1 MTHDP
6 VQEDIAALP
15 TDDPADG
22 SILSE
27 RGFLMAAEGTVHRA
41 RPTPARRRHQW
52 PYLARRKHPCFS
64 GALGGLLQALRYR
77 AFKGLLG

>member
-41 RPTPARRRHQW
+41 RPTPARRRHQ
-52 PYLARRKHPCFS
+52 
-64 GALGGLLQALRYR
+64 
-77 AFKGLLG
+77 

>member
-1 MTHDP
+1 MTYDL

-27 RGFLMAAEGTVHRA
+27 RGFLMVAEGTRHVWDTPEEDKAWAHLAAGA
-41 RPTPARRRHQW
+41 RFIAPAQ
-52 PYLARRKHPCFS
+52 PPPDAGTNDTNL
-64 GALGGLLQALRYR
+64 
-77 AFKGLLG
+77 